1 MKMKNKGVLILLA
14 GGLVFLLQSFLL
26 NRKASPEFPEEV
38 QQVLASA
45 CYDCHSSAGQNEDAK
60 KALNFETW
68 DDYRLTKQITLLGD
82 IAEVIEKDKMPP
94 GKYLEFKPDRKLSE
108 SQKELILNWAEETS
122 ESLMEGN

>member
-1 MKMKNKGVLILLA
+1 MKNKGVLILLA
-14 GGLVFLLQSFLL
+14 GGVVFLLQSFLL
-26 NRKASPEFPEEV
+26 NQKAAPEIPEEV
-38 QQVLASA
+38 QKLLVSA

-68 DDYRLTKQITLLGD
+68 DDYRLTKQVGLLGE

-108 SQKELILNWAEETS
+108 SQKELILNWTEES
-122 ESLMEGN
+122 SKALMEGN